1 MFRFQH
7 KCAICNYARDAAHLA
22 DYDGTDI
29 RFGTVLDPHRGKGAG
44 RATTMTVVPARFL
57 GPRLHLLVTPLS
69 ETTARKDCLD
79 KDRIRQ

>member
-1 MFRFQH
+1 MDVPLPAQMRNMH
-7 KCAICNYARDAAHLA
+7 YARDAAHLA

-29 RFGTVLDPHRGKGAG
+29 RFGTVLDPHRRKGAG
-44 RATTMTVVPARFL
+44 KATTMTVVPARL
-57 GPRLHLLVTPLS
+57 PVS